1 MVVGHEEKEAAMS
14 ASSFANHLVA
24 RINTMMWCLILSGGI
39 VVASGGEALAV
50 QLETHEEKEANFK
63 KQATGGLFQKWTFDH
78 DQPNEAPAGFVGL
91 VSGDGQPAGW
101 VVQGNTTAPS
111 LPNVV
116 AASSRC
122 AAGSCYQLLL
132 AKGFDYEYPD
142 LTVRFRASEGAAAI
156 GGMVFGARDAA
167 NFYAAAV
174 DLVGRTVQVVRMVE
188 GNETVLAQAPVSLKQ
203 VDWHS
208 LRVQRNT
215 IISKDFIETFVD
227 GTLVL
232 SVEDQAL
239 GLGQVGLLA
248 RGESSILFDTFHA
261 VPLFSHRPLSAP
273 AAY

>member
-1 MVVGHEEKEAAMS
+1 MMGCLLLAGAGTVG
-14 ASSFANHLVA
+14 F
-24 RINTMMWCLILSGGI
+24 GGN
-39 VVASGGEALAV
+39 AQAV
-50 QLETHEEKEANFK
+50 PRESHEEKEANLK
-63 KQATGGLFQKWTFDH
+63 KQATGGLFQKWTFDQ
-78 DQPNEAPAGFVGL
+78 DRPNEIPAGFVGL
-91 VSGDGQPAGW
+91 ATDNGQPAGW
-101 VVQGNTTAPS
+101 AVQGNPTAPS

-116 AASSRC
+116 SATSRC
-122 AAGSCYQLLL
+122 AAGKCYQLLL
-132 AKGFDYEYPD
+132 AKGLDYEYPD
-142 LTVRFRASEGAAAI
+142 LTVRFRRSEGTSAK
-156 GGMVFGARDAA
+156 GGLVFGAKNAA

-174 DLVGRTVQVVRMVE
+174 DLVGLTAQVVRVVE
-188 GNETVLAQAPVSLKQ
+188 GQETVLAQAPVKLKE

-239 GLGQVGLLA
+239 GMGQVGLLVS
-248 RGESSILFDTFHA
+248 GDSSLLFDTFHA